1 MSDSVSVQACG
12 GACWRMSACAVDV
25 AGYLEE
31 NLELA
36 VVRLHAVVFY

>member
-1 MSDSVSVQACG
+1 MCRRVEACA
-12 GACWRMSACAVDV
+12 GAWWRVLACAVDV